1 MVDGGFTRAIIP
13 KVGEIIYLSKIR
25 REPMLVKDWMTKN
38 VSIDQEATV
47 IDAIKI
53 MKEKDVTR
61 IPVTKNGKLI
71 GILTNEDINRS
82 SPSNA
87 SLLNA
92 HEVAYLISNLRVKK
106 VMTSPVITISAENSI
121 FEATETLLHRDV
133 SGAPVVN
140 HKHEVI
146 GVISRTELTEL
157 LLSLAGVGPFGIE
170 LGLEVKDDPGLI
182 KILSDIIYGYGI
194 RIRSVLT
201 MHERVQAGY
210 RKVLFK
216 LYKCDREKMDELIE
230 KLKAYSTPSYMVDH
244 LNGTRVFFPQ
254 NDN

>member
-1 MVDGGFTRAIIP
+1 
-13 KVGEIIYLSKIR
+13 
-25 REPMLVKDWMTKN
+25 MLVKDWMTKN

-47 IDAIKI
+47 IDAIKV

-92 HEVAYLISNLRVKK
+92 HEVAYLIANLRVKK
-106 VMTSPVITISAENSI
+106 VMTTPVITIAAENSI
-121 FEATETLLHRDV
+121 FEATETLLHREV

-157 LLSLAGVGPFGIE
+157 LLNLSGVGAFGIE
-170 LGLEVKDDPGLI
+170 LGLIAKDDPGLI
-182 KILSDIIYGYGI
+182 KALTDIIHGYGI
-194 RIRSVLT
+194 RVRSVLT
-201 MHERVQAGY
+201 MHDRVPAGF
-210 RKVLFK
+210 RKVFFK
-216 LYKCDREKMDELIE
+216 LYKVDRDRVDELIE
-230 KLKAYSTPSYMVDH
+230 DLKAYSTPEYMVDH
-244 LNGTRVFFPQ
+244 LNGTRVIFP
-254 NDN
+254 NE

>member
-1 MVDGGFTRAIIP
+1 
-13 KVGEIIYLSKIR
+13 
-25 REPMLVKDWMTKN
+25 MLVKDWMTKN

-61 IPVTKNGKLI
+61 IPVTKNGRLI

-92 HEVAYLISNLRVKK
+92 HEIAYLISNLRVKK
-106 VMTSPVITISAENSI
+106 VMTTPVITIPAENSI
-121 FEATETLLHRDV
+121 FEATETLLHRNV

-157 LLSLAGVGPFGIE
+157 LLSLSGVGAFGIE
-170 LGLEVKDDPGLI
+170 LGLIVKDDPGLI
-182 KILSDIIYGYGI
+182 KTLTDIIHSYGI
-194 RIRSVLT
+194 RIRSILT
-201 MHERVQAGY
+201 MHQRVQAGY
-210 RKVLFK
+210 RKVFYK
-216 LYKCDREKMDELIE
+216 LYKCDRDKIEELIE
-230 KLKAYSTPSYMVDH
+230 NLKAHSIPEYMVDH
-244 LNGTRVFFPQ
+244 LNGTRVFFDQ

>member
-1 MVDGGFTRAIIP
+1 
-13 KVGEIIYLSKIR
+13 
-25 REPMLVKDWMTKN
+25 MLVKDWMTKN
-38 VSIDQEATV
+38 VSIDQEATI
-47 IDAIKI
+47 IDAIKV

-71 GILTNEDINRS
+71 GILTNNDINRS

-92 HEVAYLISNLRVKK
+92 HEVAYLIANLRVKK
-106 VMTSPVITISAENSI
+106 VMTTPVITISAENSI
-121 FEATETLLHRDV
+121 FEATETLLARNV

-157 LLSLAGVGPFGIE
+157 LLALSGVGAFGIE
-170 LGLEVKDDPGLI
+170 LGLIVKDDPGLI
-182 KILSDIIYGYGI
+182 KTLTDVIYNHGI

-201 MHERVQAGY
+201 MHDRVPAGY
-210 RKVLFK
+210 RKVFFK
-216 LYKCDREKMDELIE
+216 LYKINRDNIDTLLEDLR
-230 KLKAYSTPSYMVDH
+230 AYSTPEYMVDH
-244 LNGTRVFFPQ
+244 QNGTRVFFAQ
-254 NDN
+254 VQE

>member
-1 MVDGGFTRAIIP
+1 
-13 KVGEIIYLSKIR
+13 
-25 REPMLVKDWMTKN
+25 MLVKDWMTKN

-47 IDAIKI
+47 IDAIKV

-71 GILTNEDINRS
+71 GILTNNDINRS

-92 HEVAYLISNLRVKK
+92 HEVAYLIANLRVKK
-106 VMTSPVITISAENSI
+106 VMTTPVVTIAAENSI
-121 FEATETLLHRDV
+121 FEATETLLHRNV

-157 LLSLAGVGPFGIE
+157 LLALSGVGAFGIE
-170 LGLEVKDDPGLI
+170 LGLIVKDDPGIVKALT
-182 KILSDIIYGYGI
+182 DIIYNHGI

-201 MHERVQAGY
+201 MHDRVPAGY
-210 RKVLFK
+210 RKVFFK
-216 LYKCDREKMDELIE
+216 LYKINRDNTDALIE
-230 KLKAYSTPSYMVDH
+230 DLKAYATPEYMVDH
-244 LNGTRVFFPQ
+244 QNGTRMFFAQIPE
-254 NDN
+254 